1 MKKVL
6 GFMIPFTLQHII
18 CCGALLFF
26 LISSGLLLKFSQEGQ
41 NRIYLLPALFFA
53 AFLIFLYF
61 YYGRCCKQKGH
72 KTFLDHGILLLIYLL
87 ISFVVGIIFMI
98 NVFIPSWIPGYQG
111 GPLLP

>member
-26 LISSGLLLKFSQEGQ
+26 LISSGLLLKFSQEGR
-41 NRIYLLPALFFA
+41 NRIYLLPALLFVSL
-53 AFLIFLYF
+53 LILLYF
-61 YYGRCCKQKGH
+61 YYGRCCKRKGH
-72 KTFLDHGILLLIYLL
+72 KSVLDHIYLFIL
-87 ISFVVGIIFMI
+87 YLFISFTVGIIFMI
-98 NVFIPSWIPGYQG
+98 YVFIPSWIPGYQG